1 MYGIISPV
9 KLKPLQGSVFME
21 RKVYFSRLLD
31 FYGALLPEKQQA
43 CMSQYYYDD
52 LSLAE
57 VSENLG
63 ITRQGVRDCIKR
75 GEATLE
81 KTESVLNLVSAYGG
95 TENRLHE
102 YASELKKLADRSEAE
117 DISGDLR
124 ELADKLDSWDVY

>member
-1 MYGIISPV
+1 
-9 KLKPLQGSVFME
+9 ME

-31 FYGALLPEKQQA
+31 FYGGLLPEKQQA

-75 GEATLE
+75 GEAALE
-81 KTESVLNLVSAYGG
+81 KTESVLKLVSAYGG
-95 TENRLHE
+95 TKNELHE
-102 YASELKKLADRSEAE
+102 YADRLKSLADRSDAE
-117 DISGDLR
+117 NLSEELR
-124 ELADKLDSWDVY
+124 ELAEKLDSWEVY